1 MKRRQAT
8 GRAYNPTTA
17 PAIDGLLCCARRG
30 GLVACMAASPVGE
43 CGTCVMMMTILPLL
57 LRVRSVNTMTAVNG
71 TDAPDT
77 AHATDATHAT
87 DAAHAAHTAHAA
99 EVEAVVLR
107 VLHLWLLSPQ
117 DKSFPRA
124 AATVRRRCPAA
135 RSDLEAGVDEPF
147 DAPPA

>member
-1 MKRRQAT
+1 
-8 GRAYNPTTA
+8 
-17 PAIDGLLCCARRG
+17 
-30 GLVACMAASPVGE
+30 
-43 CGTCVMMMTILPLL
+43 MMMTILPLL

-71 TDAPDT
+71 TDATDT
-77 AHATDATHAT
+77 AHAT